1 MAFQTVV
8 PNVLLRTNRPGWK
21 SKNVKTEVVDDW
33 ISEAKGQGVRTI
45 LCLLDGKLDYY
56 KSVGNGGLLGRY
68 RDAGF
73 HVIHRPTRDYS
84 IPPVQPE
91 MLERI
96 ASDFL
101 AADLP
106 LLVHCSAGVG
116 RTGAVIDYLTREMD
130 LPALRKSVEQVMQ
143 QYSDGRGSTH
153 FRHVTYLAL
162 RLYDQLDIAKSL
174 PPRYRSVLWAASML
188 HDIGV
193 DLPSPPRGHAR
204 RSGRAILELSERSD
218 LSFDGTGLMDASQVA
233 TVAALH
239 GIDGAS
245 EEDPLGL
252 VDDRIASL
260 WTQGEIPEDLL
271 ILSGI
276 LRVADGLDRRLS
288 QKVADIAVSGSLIQV
303 RSEAGYEP
311 DCEINRANEK
321 ARLLRKVTGIEWRIV
336 PCTGAQTLP
345 ME

>member
-1 MAFQTVV
+1 MPIQTVV
-8 PNVLLRTNRPGWK
+8 PDVLLRSSRPGWS
-21 SKNVKTEVVDDW
+21 SKDVDVKIVENW
-33 ISEAKGQGVRTI
+33 IAEAKEWNIRTI
-45 LCLLDGKLDYY
+45 LCLLGEQLSYY
-56 KSVGNGGLLGRY
+56 KQLGEGGLLKRY
-68 RDAGF
+68 RDAKF
-73 HVIHRPTRDYS
+73 AVIHRPVCDHQV
-84 IPPVQPE
+84 PPVPE
-91 MLERI
+91 ETLELI

-101 AADLP
+101 AAELP
-106 LLVHCSAGVG
+106 MLVHCSAGFD
-116 RTGAVIDYLTREMD
+116 RTGAVINYLVREQN
-130 LPALRKSVEQVMQ
+130 LPDVRDRVENVMLK
-143 QYSDGRGSTH
+143 YSHNRGPEH
-153 FRHVTYLAL
+153 FRQVTWLAL
-162 RLYDQLDIAKSL
+162 RLYDQLDITKSL

-321 ARLLRKVTGIEWRIV
+321 ARLLRKVTGIEWQTV
-336 PCTGAQTLP
+336 ACTGAQTLP